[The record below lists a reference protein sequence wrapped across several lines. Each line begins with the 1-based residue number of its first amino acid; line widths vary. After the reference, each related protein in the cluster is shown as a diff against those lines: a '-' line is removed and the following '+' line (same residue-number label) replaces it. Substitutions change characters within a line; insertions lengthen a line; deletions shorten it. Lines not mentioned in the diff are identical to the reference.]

1 MPSYRKL
8 KEILSVEIEEKET
21 RVATDIT
28 VRCPICKLP
37 YYEYDAEVYDWHIIE
52 CDRCGTKYKYK
63 VGE

>member
-8 KEILSVEIEEKET
+8 KEILSVEIENKET

-37 YYEYDAEVYDWHIIE
+37 YYEYDTEVYDWHIIE